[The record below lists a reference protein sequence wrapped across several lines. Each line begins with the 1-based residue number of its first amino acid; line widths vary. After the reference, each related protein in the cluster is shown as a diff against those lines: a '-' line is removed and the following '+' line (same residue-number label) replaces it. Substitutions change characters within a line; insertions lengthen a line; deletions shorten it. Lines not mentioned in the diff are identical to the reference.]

1 MPLRL
6 PFTRVHLTGREADY
20 IAQVMETNHFA
31 GDGPFTSRCE
41 AWLQQTVGSAR
52 VLLTHSGTAALEMA
66 AILSGVGEGDEVIM
80 PSFTFSST
88 ANAFVLRGARPVFVD
103 VDRRTLNID
112 PAAAAAAVTPRT
124 RAIVPVHY
132 AGEAADMDAIESIA
146 RDADAMIIEDA
157 AQALLSS
164 YRGRPLGGI
173 GTLGALSFHQTK
185 NIASGEGGALL
196 INDPRLIE
204 RAEIVWEK
212 GTNRSRFHRGEV
224 DKYTWVDIG
233 SSYLPGELIAAFL
246 FAQLEQA
253 ESITAKRLALWDRY
267 HAALEWLEQE
277 GRLVRSAS
285 RGNGHIYYVL
295 LRSIEERTEVIDAL
309 RGKGIY
315 AVFHYVPLHSAPAGM
330 RYGRTHGTLSVTDD
344 VSDRLLRLPLW
355 PDMTGDDVTF
365 VADALA
371 VALGVPARV

>member
-20 IAQVMETNHFA
+20 IARVMEANHFA

-41 AWLQQTVGSAR
+41 AWLQQTIGSTRA
-52 VLLTHSGTAALEMA
+52 LLTHSGTAALEMA

-103 VDRRTLNID
+103 IDRRTLNID
-112 PAAAAAAVTPRT
+112 PAAVAAAVTSRT

-132 AGEAADMDAIESIA
+132 AGEAADMDALESIA
-146 RDADAMIIEDA
+146 RDAGAMIIEDA

-164 YRGRPLGGI
+164 HQGRFLGSI
-173 GTLGALSFHQTK
+173 GTMGALSFHQTK
-185 NIASGEGGALL
+185 NVASGEGGALL
-196 INDPRLIE
+196 INDPNLVE
-204 RAEIVWEK
+204 RAEIVREK

-315 AVFHYVPLHSAPAGM
+315 AVFHYVPLHSAPAGI
-330 RYGRTHGTLSVTDD
+330 RYGRSSGTLNVTDD
-344 VSDRLLRLPLW
+344 VSARLLRLPLW
-355 PDMTGDDVTF
+355 PDMTDDDVDV
-365 VADALA
+365 VAQALA
-371 VALGVPARV
+371 VALRTVTTT